1 MKIAFSL
8 RFQIW
13 NLMVSLELELALLLL
28 FIFFIFSMQRLTEPE
43 DI

>member
-8 RFQIW
+8 HFQIW

-28 FIFFIFSMQRLTEPE
+28 FIFFIFSTQRLTEPE